1 MSREV
6 RINPDISNIPY
17 GDRKKILDASQKRK
31 DLADLASGNP
41 DMPIPQF
48 IRDRMKEGLDQG
60 YARYTNYY
68 GMPELRQKL
77 AERLAA
83 ECGIIAD
90 PEKEVLITV
99 GVQEAL
105 YVTMRAILRPR
116 DEVLIPSPHYAN
128 YYMNSV
134 ACGARPILV
143 PLDQENGFI
152 PDRDRLE
159 KAITPK
165 TRALV
170 FCNPNN
176 PLGVVWPRE
185 TLEALA
191 DLAQAHHLAVLVDEI
206 YRDFTYTTR
215 PPSIASLPGMKERTF
230 TFGGFSKSYMMMG
243 LRVGYVVGPADP
255 MFHIKNLH
263 YCIALCPPSL
273 GQLAALAAFDCPQ
286 KDLDALHHEFRNRL
300 QFLYE
305 NVSGIPGVTC
315 VKPQGAFYLFA
326 NMRRFG
332 LSSMDLAIQ
341 LVEKAGVTT
350 LPGTEFGPHGE
361 GYLRLSVCAKREQ
374 LEKGVARL
382 LEFAGNFR

>member
-1 MSREV
+1 MSREI
-6 RINPDISNIPY
+6 RINPDVSNIPY
-17 GDRKKILDASQKRK
+17 GDRKRILDAAQKCK

-48 IRDRMKEGLDQG
+48 IRDRLQEGLDRG

-77 AERLAA
+77 ADRLAA
-83 ECGIIAD
+83 ECGIVAD
-90 PEKEVLITV
+90 PEKEVLVTV

-105 YVTMRAILRPR
+105 YVAMRVLLQPG

-128 YYMNSV
+128 YYMNTV
-134 ACGARPILV
+134 ACGAKPILV
-143 PLDQENGFI
+143 PLDQDSGFL
-152 PDRDRLE
+152 PDIDRLE
-159 KAITPK
+159 KAITPR

-170 FCNPNN
+170 FCNPSN
-176 PLGVVWPRE
+176 PLGVVWPRQ
-185 TLEALA
+185 TMEAFS
-191 DLAQAHHLAVLVDEI
+191 DLAQARDLSVLVDEI

-243 LRVGYVVGPADP
+243 LRVGYVIGPAGP
-255 MFHIKNLH
+255 MFHVRNLH

-273 GQLAALAAFDCPQ
+273 GQLAALAALDCPRE
-286 KDLDALHHEFRNRL
+286 DLETLHRDFRDRL

-305 NVSGIPGVTC
+305 NVSRIPGVTC
-315 VKPQGAFYLFA
+315 VKPQGAFYLFP
-326 NMRRFG
+326 NMKRFG

-350 LPGTEFGPHGE
+350 LPGTEFGPYGE

-382 LEFAGNFR
+382 LGYAAGFR